1 MKPLLWI
8 LQSAFG
14 CRHTQMSRVF
24 TIKNRTYQV
33 CFECGRECEYSL
45 ASMHRVPPSV
55 AVKRHAPLDKVEQ
68 AKPRELSL
76 S

>member
-1 MKPLLWI
+1 MKSLLGI

-14 CRHTQMSRVF
+14 CHHSRMSRVF

-45 ASMHRVPPSV
+45 ASMHRVRSRV
-55 AVKRHAPLDKVEQ
+55 AGIRSATPNTVEQ
-68 AKPRELSL
+68 AKTAI
-76 S
+76 

>member
-14 CRHTQMSRVF
+14 CHHTQMSRVF

-45 ASMHRVPPSV
+45 ASMHRVRSSV
-55 AVKRHAPLDKVEQ
+55 AGNRYAPPDTVER
-68 AKPRELSL
+68 AKSAM
-76 S
+76 